1 MFLSPEQAIDQI
13 ITWKYPLIFLITVL
27 EGPVISVISGLLT
40 SQGILAFW
48 LAYLVAV
55 IGDATG
61 DVIYYCL
68 GRWGKDWFIR
78 YPGRLIRVTEKEIAK
93 IERQYENYGG
103 RLVMLSKLAH
113 GIGPAFL
120 VAAGAAKMPFG
131 KFIASCLLAALP
143 LSLTFLTIG
152 YYYGDAF
159 NKISRYLDAAA
170 VVTFFIAVA
179 ISLGYF
185 GARNYFRGLIK

>member
-1 MFLSPEQAIDQI
+1 MFLPFEQI
-13 ITWKYPLIFLITVL
+13 IGQIMIWKYALVFFLTVV

-55 IGDATG
+55 IGDTAG
-61 DVIYYCL
+61 DVIYYFL

-78 YPGRLIRVTEKEIAK
+78 YPGRLIRVTEKDLTK
-93 IERQYENYGG
+93 IEQQYEKYGG

-131 KFIASCLLAALP
+131 KFIGSCLLAALP
-143 LSLTFLTIG
+143 LSLTFLLIG
-152 YYYGDAF
+152 YYFGDAL
-159 NKISRYLDAAA
+159 NKISRYFDAAA
-170 VVTFFIAVA
+170 VATFFIAVA
-179 ISLGYF
+179 ITSGYF
-185 GARNYFRGLIK
+185 GARNYFRRLIK